1 MTQTHITWIE
11 GSIVENEV
19 HMTMVEL
26 AEATRTPEDL
36 IMAWVS
42 EGVLSPA
49 GATPQDWRFSGDSL
63 KRAKTAAR
71 LMHDLELNSPGV
83 ALALDLLDELD
94 QLRSQLHLV
103 SAANAANT
111 AASKD

>member
-11 GSIVENEV
+11 GSIVEHDV

-26 AEATRTPEDL
+26 AQASQTPEDL

-49 GATPQDWRFSGDSL
+49 GASPEDWRFSGDSL
-63 KRAKTAAR
+63 RRAKTAAR
-71 LMHDLELNSPGV
+71 LMRDLELNSPGV
-83 ALALDLLDELD
+83 ALALDLLDEIT
-94 QLRSQLHLV
+94 QLRQRLQLQNPHR
-103 SAANAANT
+103 
-111 AASKD
+111 D

>member
-26 AEATRTPEDL
+26 AKATRTPEDL

-49 GATPQDWRFSGDSL
+49 GASPQDWRFSGDSL
-63 KRAKTAAR
+63 RRAKTAAR
-71 LMHDLELNSPGV
+71 LMRDLELNSPGV
-83 ALALDLLDELD
+83 ALALDLLDEIS
-94 QLRSQLHLV
+94 QLRQQLQLQAPHR
-103 SAANAANT
+103 
-111 AASKD
+111 D

>member
-11 GSIVENEV
+11 GSIVEHDV
-19 HMTMVEL
+19 HMTIVEL
-26 AEATRTPEDL
+26 AQATRTPEDL

-42 EGVLSPA
+42 EGVLSPV
-49 GATPQDWRFSGDSL
+49 GATPQDWRFSGSSL
-63 KRAKTAAR
+63 QRAKTAAR
-71 LMHDLELNSPGV
+71 LMHDLELNLPGV

-103 SAANAANT
+103 NAASATDT
-111 AASKD
+111 AAIKE

>member
-11 GSIVENEV
+11 GTIVENEV

-26 AEATRTPEDL
+26 EEAASTPEDL

-49 GATPQDWRFSGDSL
+49 GATPQDWRFSGNSL
-63 KRAKTAAR
+63 QRAKTAAR
-71 LMHDLELNSPGV
+71 LMHDLELNLPGV
-83 ALALDLLDELD
+83 ALALNLLDELD
-94 QLRSQLHLV
+94 QLRNQLHLT
-103 SAANAANT
+103 NAGNT
-111 AASKD
+111 AASKE

>member
-11 GSIVENEV
+11 GTIVENEV
-19 HMTMVEL
+19 HMSIVEL
-26 AEATRTPEDL
+26 AEAARTPEDL

-49 GATPQDWRFSGDSL
+49 GASPQDWRFSGDSL

-71 LMHDLELNSPGV
+71 LMHDLELNLPGV
-83 ALALDLLDELD
+83 ALAINLLEELDL
-94 QLRSQLHLV
+94 LRSQLHL
-103 SAANAANT
+103 ANVANT
-111 AASKD
+111 SSGKE

>member
-1 MTQTHITWIE
+1 MVQTHITWIE

-19 HMTMVEL
+19 RMTIVEL

-42 EGVLSPA
+42 EGVLSPV
-49 GATPQDWRFSGDSL
+49 GASPQDWRFSGDAL
-63 KRAKTAAR
+63 NRAKTAAR
-71 LMHDLELNSPGV
+71 LMHDLELNLPGV

-94 QLRSQLHLV
+94 QLRSQLHL
-103 SAANAANT
+103 ANAANAT
-111 AASKD
+111 ASKE

>member
-1 MTQTHITWIE
+1 MTKTHITWIE
-11 GSIVENEV
+11 GSIVESEV
-19 HMTMVEL
+19 HMTIVEL

-71 LMHDLELNSPGV
+71 LMRDLELNSPGV
-83 ALALDLLDELD
+83 ALALDLLDEIT
-94 QLRSQLHLV
+94 QLRQQLQLQTPHR
-103 SAANAANT
+103 
-111 AASKD
+111 D

>member
-1 MTQTHITWIE
+1 MANTHITWIE
-11 GSIVENEV
+11 GSIVEHEV
-19 HMTMVEL
+19 HMTIMEL
-26 AEATRTPEDL
+26 AEATCTPEDL

-49 GATPQDWRFSGDSL
+49 GATPQDWRFSGSSL

-71 LMHDLELNSPGV
+71 LMHDLELNLPGV

-94 QLRSQLHLV
+94 QLRSQLHI
-103 SAANAANT
+103 ANALPN
-111 AASKD
+111 KE